1 MKVKIN
7 IVFTFNKRFRK
18 TTFKPYIG
26 VLLNLQQD
34 HLDRYAS
41 YGDYIAA
48 KAKLFTN
55 QDSGDYAVL
64 NADDHEIQK
73 LSSLINAATLFFSC
87 KRPVTRGIYC
97 RGNQSYFTNG
107 TGETCFSLERLHL
120 QGNHN
125 RQNIMAAIAAA
136 KLCGCPPEA
145 IQHTIEGF
153 KGLPHRLEFVAEVGR
168 IFFYNDSKA
177 TNVDS
182 VVRAL
187 EALDP
192 PLILI
197 AGGKDKGGDYR
208 PLIPAIKQKVKALIL
223 VGEAKEKMQNIF
235 KSTTT
240 TVMAETLEEAFNLSL
255 KHAAAGDTV
264 LLSPACSSFDMFSSY
279 EERGNLFKALV
290 TKLAGRNNMKNGN
303 KQGI

>member
-1 MKVKIN
+1 MKTLIEDIASTTVQKILEEKIKIEASGKVPRVVLVSEDIFKLLEEN
-7 IVFTFNKRFRK
+7 WLEGVSDLPWGDSISYEVEKRRREQGTVF
-18 TTFKPYIG
+18 
-26 VLLNLQQD
+26 L
-34 HLDRYAS
+34 
-41 YGDYIAA
+41 GD
-48 KAKLFTN
+48 
-55 QDSGDYAVL
+55 
-64 NADDHEIQK
+64 
-73 LSSLINAATLFFSC
+73 ATLFGLWLV
-87 KRPVTRGIYC
+87 KV
-97 RGNQSYFTNG
+97 N
-107 TGETCFSLERLHL
+107 
-120 QGNHN
+120 
-125 RQNIMAAIAAA
+125 
-136 KLCGCPPEA
+136 
-145 IQHTIEGF
+145 TIEGF

-290 TKLAGRNNMKNGN
+290 TKLAGRNNKKNGN